1 MADDNKRA
9 GSDGAMELLSMGGF
23 ALFFGWML
31 ITFYWLFAIFLQ
43 ALPIGERDAIQLF
56 IFAGI
61 AIGYLLCHVMAKNPS
76 FTVFKAPVL
85 AFETVFVLAVPV
97 VCFALEASLPVPTP
111 VFCAVNLLA
120 GIGGGMLTVSWL
132 DVCGRCKSKAYARF
146 CAESLLGGG
155 ALFALAAVMPMQFQ
169 PMFCIVYIALS
180 IAILKYTSANADNA
194 AAASLSAVKRLPWKF
209 AKEIEPSFI
218 AFGIVF
224 GLTFVFLFNYGADYV
239 FIGLLA
245 TIPGSAILLALTMK
259 GVFVNIT
266 VLQRILLCV
275 TVLSCICIPFAT
287 GYVQLACA
295 FLVIVAWAL
304 FMPTTYAHLVRKSV
318 EIGEVSMFR
327 QVPQRL
333 FASAIGYLVGWG
345 VASFVTVVFGAHSDA
360 FTIVR
365 LCTACLV
372 VIAVMVFFPQSEHH
386 GEMSDRAPE
395 SPATVQPNPQ
405 TAPPGMT
412 EAEMFEARI
421 SAVAE
426 MYQLSPRE
434 TDVLH
439 YLAKGRNAAYIQNKL
454 TISPH
459 TVKSHIYSIYRKTD
473 IHSQQSLMDFIED
486 YPLSPAN
493 APHEKR

>member
-9 GSDGAMELLSMGGF
+9 GSDGAMELLAMGGF

-31 ITFYWLFAIFLQ
+31 ITFYWLFAEFLQ
-43 ALPIGERDAIQLF
+43 VLPVGERDVIQLF

-61 AIGYLLCHVMAKNPS
+61 ALGYLMCHVLAKRAS
-76 FTVFKAPVL
+76 FTLFKAPVFAAEAVL
-85 AFETVFVLAVPV
+85 SLAVPV
-97 VCFALEASLPVPTP
+97 ICFALAANIAIPTP

-146 CAESLLGGG
+146 CAEALLGGG
-155 ALFALAAVMPMQFQ
+155 ALFALAALMPTQFQ
-169 PMFCIVYIALS
+169 PVFCIVYIAVS
-180 IAILKYTSANADNA
+180 IAILRYASANADNA
-194 AAASLSAVKRLPWKF
+194 AAASISAVKRLPWKF
-209 AKEIEPSFI
+209 AREIEPSFI

-239 FIGLLA
+239 FVGLLA
-245 TIPGSAILLALTMK
+245 TIPGAAILLALTVK
-259 GVFVNIT
+259 GVFLNIT

-287 GYVQLACA
+287 GYIQLACA
-295 FLVIVAWAL
+295 FLVIAAWAL

-318 EIGEVSMFR
+318 EIGEISVFR

-333 FASAIGYLVGWG
+333 LASSIGYLVGWG
-345 VASFVTVVFGAHSDA
+345 IASAVTVVFGAHSDA
-360 FTIVR
+360 FTVVR

-372 VIAVMVFFPQSEHH
+372 VLAVMVFFPQSEHH
-386 GEMSDRAPE
+386 GETSDRAPE
-395 SPATVQPNPQ
+395 VPAEIQDGVHA
-405 TAPPGMT
+405 APAGMT
-412 EAEMFEARI
+412 EAEAFEARI
-421 SAVAE
+421 AAVAD

-473 IHSQQSLMDFIED
+473 IHSQQSLMDFVEE
-486 YPLSPAN
+486 YPLSQPSV
-493 APHEKR
+493 EKRGR